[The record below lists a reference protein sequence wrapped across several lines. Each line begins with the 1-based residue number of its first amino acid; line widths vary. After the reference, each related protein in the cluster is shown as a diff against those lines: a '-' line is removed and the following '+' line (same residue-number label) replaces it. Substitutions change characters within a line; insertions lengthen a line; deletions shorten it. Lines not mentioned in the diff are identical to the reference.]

1 MTILKLASKWRLISS
16 GMAVAFAGSVFQTS
30 TCSATIDPATL
41 EQLSGIVDNV
51 NIIFVTDGNQDGDHH
66 DGDHD
71 DDWDGHDGH
80 DDWDGDDGHDWD
92 GGDHDD

>member
-1 MTILKLASKWRLISS
+1 MTIYKLNAKRRLISS

-30 TCSATIDPATL
+30 TCSVTVDPATL
-41 EQLSGIVDNV
+41 DQLSGIVDDL
-51 NIIFVTDGNQDGDHH
+51 NIILVTDGNHDGDHH

-71 DDWDGHDGH
+71 DDWDGHGDHDG
-80 DDWDGDDGHDWD
+80 WD